1 MRARSSKEEWFSRT
15 KQIETSLDELADA
28 ARTENEVDASVL
40 FVLPP
45 LLLLSPVPEPPP
57 PELLL
62 EEELVEGI
70 MQGCCSTELPEFE
83 EEIEFERVLET
94 AAVCCW
100 G

>member
-1 MRARSSKEEWFSRT
+1 M
-15 KQIETSLDELADA
+15 QIETSLDELADA

-45 LLLLSPVPEPPP
+45 LLLSPVPEP

-70 MQGCCSTELPEFE
+70 MQGCCSTEFPEFE
-83 EEIEFERVLET
+83 EEIEEIERVRET
-94 AAVCCW
+94 AGCCW

>member
-45 LLLLSPVPEPPP
+45 LLLSPVPEPPP

-70 MQGCCSTELPEFE
+70 MQGCCSTEFPEFE